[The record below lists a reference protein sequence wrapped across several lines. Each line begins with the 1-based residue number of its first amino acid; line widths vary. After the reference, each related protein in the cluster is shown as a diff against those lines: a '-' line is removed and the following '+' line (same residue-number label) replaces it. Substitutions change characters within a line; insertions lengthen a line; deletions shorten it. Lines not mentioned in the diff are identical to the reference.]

1 MNRILGKKKAAGPPP
16 PNLQDASAGIGNRVE
31 AMDVKINQLEKELKV
46 YKDKIKKSRSPA
58 AKRSIQKRAMEVLK
72 RKRMYETQRDNA
84 MGQQFNID
92 NAAFS
97 MESAKANVSTVA
109 ALKQSNAEM
118 KRTIG
123 NQLNISDVDDLADE
137 MAELMDDFNEINEVL
152 GQNFATPDDIDE
164 ADLDA
169 ELEMLADELEE
180 EDELNSE
187 PSYLQ
192 ANQLPDTP
200 SGLPAQPGRVDA
212 NGLHPAMHS

>member
-1 MNRILGKKKAAGPPP
+1 MNRIFGKKKEAGPSPP
-16 PNLQDASAGIGNRVE
+16 SLQEASTGIGNRVE

-46 YKDKIKKSRSPA
+46 FKDKIKKCKSLS
-58 AKRSIQKRAMEVLK
+58 AKKSLQKRAMEILK
-72 RKRMYETQRDNA
+72 RKRMYEAQRDNA

-92 NAAFS
+92 SAAFS
-97 MESAKANVSTVA
+97 MESAKATVSTVA

-123 NQLNISDVDDLADE
+123 KQLNVSDVDDLADE

-152 GQNFATPDDIDE
+152 GQNFATPDYIDE

-169 ELEMLADELEE
+169 ELELLEDELEKE
-180 EDELNSE
+180 EELNSE

-192 ANQLPDTP
+192 SNQLPDTP
-200 SGLPAQPGRVDA
+200 SGLPAQPGKVDA
-212 NGLHPAMHS
+212 NGLPAIQY

>member
-1 MNRILGKKKAAGPPP
+1 MNRIFGKKKAAGPPP
-16 PNLQDASAGIGNRVE
+16 PSLQEASNGIGSRVE
-31 AMDVKINQLEKELKV
+31 GMDAKINELEKQLIG
-46 YKDKIKKSRSPA
+46 YKDKIKKTKSPA
-58 AKRSIQKRAMEVLK
+58 AKNSLKKRAMEILK
-72 RKRMYETQRDNA
+72 RKKMYEQQRDQA

-92 NAAFS
+92 QAAFS
-97 MESAKANVSTVA
+97 IDSAKASVATVA
-109 ALKQSNAEM
+109 TLKATNQEM

-123 NQLNISDVDDLADE
+123 KELNIDDVDELADE

-180 EDELNSE
+180 EADEINAE

-192 ANQLPDTP
+192 ANQMPDTP
-200 SGLPAQPGRVDA
+200 SGLPAQGQKVDQY
-212 NGLHPAMHS
+212 GLPAMHS